1 MRDDREIIQ
10 IEIEFVLFPF
20 DGLFILTIMRKQPRQ
35 QLLAMDLKHAR
46 KIMIDGEIIDDDWN
60 QSRSLKTNEGFPL
73 ENLHCN
79 SVDVDWQFLLL
90 L

>member
-1 MRDDREIIQ
+1 MRVGERGRMTPSRILMRDDREIIQ

-46 KIMIDGEIIDDDWN
+46 KIMIDGEIIDDD
-60 QSRSLKTNEGFPL
+60 
-73 ENLHCN
+73 
-79 SVDVDWQFLLL
+79 
-90 L
+90 